1 MVKLE
6 TALTRAKEVSD
17 KRMEICR
24 SCEHFRERTTQCKK
38 CGCFMRFK
46 TAIPKSSCLI
56 GKWSKEE

>member
-46 TAIPKSSCLI
+46 TAMMKASCPI
-56 GKWSKEE
+56 DKWSKEE

>member
-6 TALTRAKEVSD
+6 TALTKAKEVSD

-24 SCEHFRERTTQCKK
+24 SCEYFRERTTQCKK

-46 TAIPKSSCLI
+46 TAMLKSSCPI